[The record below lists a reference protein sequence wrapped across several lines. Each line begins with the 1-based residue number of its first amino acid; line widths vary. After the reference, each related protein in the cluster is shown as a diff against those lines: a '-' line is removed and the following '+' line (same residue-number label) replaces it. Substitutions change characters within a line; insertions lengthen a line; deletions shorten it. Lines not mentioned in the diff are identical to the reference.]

1 MIVQYHILVCE
12 REGEWGSVC
21 GCGRKGEREGGM
33 FHIFLIPLPGE
44 VFFRDRGDNKPSIR
58 SIFDGFFIF
67 EKTRVPFFSLSSF
80 FSRSL
85 GPSRSSPC
93 LGRWPKEIFL
103 SSRGVLLLGLR
114 VSNRITI
121 SSNDGLLAGSPDQ
134 HSRTS
139 AASSGAS
146 FCTRSGN
153 SGRMPFTTK
162 SSNWDMKRNSPK

>member
-1 MIVQYHILVCE
+1 MYVGVGEERRGEE
-12 REGEWGSVC
+12 REV
-21 GCGRKGEREGGM
+21 
-33 FHIFLIPLPGE
+33 HTFLIPLPGE

-85 GPSRSSPC
+85 DPSRSSPC

-103 SSRGVLLLGLR
+103 SSLLGLR

-153 SGRMPFTTK
+153 SGRMPCTTK